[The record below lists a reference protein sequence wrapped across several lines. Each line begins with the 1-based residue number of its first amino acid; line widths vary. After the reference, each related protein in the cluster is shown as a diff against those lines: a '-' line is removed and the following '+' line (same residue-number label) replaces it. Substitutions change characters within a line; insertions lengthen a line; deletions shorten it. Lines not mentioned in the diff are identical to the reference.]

1 MVFSQHIY
9 RVLSSSVKD
18 LKKEAILETITIDT
32 TNHNNELETTIIH
45 IWLKIYHNVV
55 IETGW
60 YQKGPQVG
68 KVGTWWNI
76 QKKNGRLHTLKYNL
90 ESHQADKCYDR

>member
-45 IWLKIYHNVV
+45 
-55 IETGW
+55 
-60 YQKGPQVG
+60 
-68 KVGTWWNI
+68 
-76 QKKNGRLHTLKYNL
+76 
-90 ESHQADKCYDR
+90 D